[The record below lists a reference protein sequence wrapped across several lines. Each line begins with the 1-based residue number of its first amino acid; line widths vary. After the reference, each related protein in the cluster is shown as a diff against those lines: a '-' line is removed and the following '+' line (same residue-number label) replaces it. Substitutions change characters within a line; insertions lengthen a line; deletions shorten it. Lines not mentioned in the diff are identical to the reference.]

1 MRGARSLGLGLA
13 LALGGGVVAVP
24 PAVGAQQVTARFEI
38 VEVADTTF
46 KFSMG
51 AQRWVASRNR
61 GIVVDPARRDMLVAR
76 FRIAGVQ
83 GDTVVG
89 VVTGQTTRV
98 TIEHFVVMNP
108 PPAPAWYKR
117 SAFWSGIGLG
127 GALGL
132 LLGGVL
138 F

>member
-1 MRGARSLGLGLA
+1 MRSARSLGLGLV
-13 LALGGGVVAVP
+13 LAGGAWVAAP
-24 PAVGAQQVTARFEI
+24 GAVGAQQVTARFEI
-38 VEVADTTF
+38 AEVSDTTF
-46 KFSMG
+46 KFAMG

-76 FRIAGVQ
+76 FRIASVQ

-108 PPAPAWYKR
+108 PPAPAWYRR
-117 SAFWSGIGLG
+117 SAFWSGIGVGGAVGLILG
-127 GALGL
+127 GAL
-132 LLGGVL
+132 